1 MMALSEIGNTLQQR
15 ASSNNSDSS
24 ITAVKTT
31 PCDSDAHPWAAGRK
45 ILQPATGEPRRFS
58 QRIRKKSGFDD
69 LTKAT
74 SCFADN
80 VPEIEGEE
88 HCTRDSND
96 LTVLT
101 ERMKS
106 ELAKVKSEKEQ
117 LLRAVGELHHTVQA
131 VQAERDA
138 VRLDF
143 GQQEDELFVLRDLN
157 ESRAKEVEEARQAR
171 EFAEV
176 ERDLLRDAK
185 EQLEREKDATIDS
198 LRSSNAALQARL
210 EKVQQELEEV
220 RSNEDQEQ
228 EAWNELRIE
237 QEKLA
242 AAYDDA
248 LVQLGSCKCQRSS
261 FFAEEEEGVQ
271 SHDSLADVSADWDKI
286 DVERDLAASPHTPS
300 SKSGLRKG
308 AMRALVGVPSP
319 SCAFPVAALKKVSP
333 AK

>member
-1 MMALSEIGNTLQQR
+1 MALREIGNVLQR
-15 ASSNNSDSS
+15 VSSGNSDSS
-24 ITAVKTT
+24 ITTVKTT
-31 PCDSDAHPWAAGRK
+31 PPDSNVHPWAAGRK

-58 QRIRKKSGFDD
+58 QRLRKKSGFDD

-74 SCFADN
+74 SCLADV

-88 HCTRDSND
+88 HCTKGSND
-96 LTVLT
+96 LSDLT

-106 ELAKVKSEKEQ
+106 ELAQLKSEQKH

-131 VQAERDA
+131 LQAERDA
-138 VRLDF
+138 VRLDL

-176 ERDLLRDAK
+176 EVGTALPSLIFNGATHHNLTEPFAKRDFLRDAK

-198 LRSSNAALQARL
+198 LQSSNTALQAQL
-210 EKVQQELEEV
+210 DKVQQELEEV

-248 LVQLGSCKCQRSS
+248 LAQV
-261 FFAEEEEGVQ
+261 
-271 SHDSLADVSADWDKI
+271 
-286 DVERDLAASPHTPS
+286 
-300 SKSGLRKG
+300 
-308 AMRALVGVPSP
+308 
-319 SCAFPVAALKKVSP
+319 
-333 AK
+333 

>member
-1 MMALSEIGNTLQQR
+1 MMALSEIGNTLQLL

-58 QRIRKKSGFDD
+58 QRIRKKSGFVD

-74 SCFADN
+74 SCLADN

-88 HCTRDSND
+88 HCTTDSND

-106 ELAKVKSEKEQ
+106 ELAKLKSEKEQ
-117 LLRAVGELHHTVQA
+117 LLRVVGELHHTVQA

-143 GQQEDELFVLRDLN
+143 GQQEDELFVLRDSN
-157 ESRAKEVEEARQAR
+157 ESRAKEVEEACQAR

-185 EQLEREKDATIDS
+185 EQLELYKLDWRRCS
-198 LRSSNAALQARL
+198 RNWRRSEYAHLPFVSIVVVTTNSFVNC
-210 EKVQQELEEV
+210 K
-220 RSNEDQEQ
+220 SNEDQEQ

-248 LVQLGSCKCQRSS
+248 LVQLGSCKCQRRS

-271 SHDSLADVSADWDKI
+271 LSRGSSPPFYLQMVQ
-286 DVERDLAASPHTPS
+286 ASP
-300 SKSGLRKG
+300 GG
-308 AMRALVGVPSP
+308 IW
-319 SCAFPVAALKKVSP
+319 
-333 AK
+333 